1 MSDKR
6 EYNLTNPIEAL
17 EYLSD
22 LAASAHVSGTI
33 SEVMQQAQWLKI
45 AHDTLLN
52 KVSEPTVS
60 EQLESKITDLRA
72 EDGQIN

>member
-22 LAASAHVSGTI
+22 LAASAQVSGTL
-33 SEVMQQAQWLKI
+33 SEIMQQAQWLKI
-45 AHDTLLN
+45 AHDTLFN
-52 KVSEPTVS
+52 KVNEPSVS
-60 EQLESKITDLRA
+60 EQIEAKIEDLRV
-72 EDGQIN
+72 ENGQVN